1 MAIGTGSIV
10 GKLRKS
16 YGDAVF
22 YVLAGQ
28 QIVRSKSGRRATP
41 STENQIVQQT
51 KMRSTVGA
59 FKLLK
64 PVLEV
69 GYGVRGRLESQY
81 NAFVK
86 YNVQN
91 TELAY
96 QGNTELELLQDS
108 SLLVG
113 IPLSNAVY
121 TLGIDDEPV
130 NEEVDGVVKIMT
142 ADTYGIN
149 VVGTTV
155 SFFCMGVNATDS
167 FFASKVLTSV
177 DVKNGYV
184 TFAWSLTTQCNVFG
198 VSAWNK
204 NNKASA
210 GSTVIKTL

>member
-1 MAIGTGSIV
+1 
-10 GKLRKS
+10 
-16 YGDAVF
+16 
-22 YVLAGQ
+22 
-28 QIVRSKSGRRATP
+28 
-41 STENQIVQQT
+41 
-51 KMRSTVGA
+51 MRSTVGA

-91 TELAY
+91 TELEY
-96 QGNTELELLQDS
+96 QGNTELELLQNS

-121 TLGIDDEPV
+121 TLGVDDEPV
-130 NEEVDGVVKIMT
+130 NEDISGVVKILT

-167 FFASKVLTSV
+167 FFASKVLSSV
-177 DVKNGYV
+177 DVANGYV
-184 TFAWSLTTQCNVFG
+184 TFAWALTTQCTVYG

-210 GSTVIKTL
+210 GSIVLKTL

>member
-41 STENQIVQQT
+41 STENQVVQQT

-91 TELAY
+91 TELEY
-96 QGNTELELLQDS
+96 QGNTELELLQNS

-121 TLGIDDEPV
+121 TLGVDDEPV
-130 NEEVDGVVKIMT
+130 NEDISGVVKILT
-142 ADTYGIN
+142 AETYGIN

-167 FFASKVLTSV
+167 FFASKVLSSV
-177 DVKNGYV
+177 DVANGYV
-184 TFAWSLTTQCNVFG
+184 TFAWSLTSQCNIYG

-210 GSTVIKTL
+210 GSTVLKTL

>member
-28 QIVRSKSGRRATP
+28 QIVRSKSGRRSTP
-41 STENQIVQQT
+41 STENQVAQQS

-91 TELAY
+91 TDLPF
-96 QGNTELELLQDS
+96 QGHTELELLQDS
-108 SLLVG
+108 SLLVD

-121 TLGIDDEPV
+121 SLGFENAPTAGEFSG
-130 NEEVDGVVKIMT
+130 NVKIMT

-155 SFFCMGVNATDS
+155 SFFCMGEGASDS
-167 FFASKVLTSV
+167 YFASKVITSG
-177 DVKNGYV
+177 DVSAGFV
-184 TFAWSLTTQCNVFG
+184 QFTWSLNTACNIYG
-198 VSAWNK
+198 ASAWNK
-204 NNKASA
+204 NNKLSA
-210 GSTVIKTL
+210 GSLVIKA